1 MLPRYDEFYA
11 PLLHVLK
18 DGNTYTMKE
27 VKKRI
32 AENLH
37 LPEDALLERLAS
49 GRQSVYDN
57 RIGWAK
63 TYLQKAG
70 VVVSPKRAQIMIT
83 DRGKALLSSGETITN
98 ALLEEKYPEFAEFC
112 GKKSSDKVIDVTDT
126 VLAEETPQEVL
137 DRVYGTINEQLA
149 DDLLIEIMGQS
160 VKFFEI
166 LVVDL
171 MKAMNYGDGFVTKLS
186 RDDGIDGIIHEDKLG
201 FNLIYI
207 QAKRWNPDTTIGKP
221 EIQKF
226 AGAMMGPPK
235 VEKGLFITIAKFSQ
249 GAKDYANAQHIILVD
264 GRKLT
269 ELMIE
274 HELGVSTQKSYRI
287 KRIDSDYFTDNCF
300 SRELIFSRLPFY

>member
-11 PLLHVLK
+11 PQLHAIQ
-18 DGNTYTMKE
+18 DGNTYTMKD

-32 AENLH
+32 AENLN
-37 LPEDALLERLAS
+37 LPEEALLERLAS
-49 GRQSVYDN
+49 GRQAVYDN
-57 RIGWAK
+57 RVAWAK

-70 VVVSPKRAQIMIT
+70 VLISPKRAQIMIT
-83 DRGKALLSSGETITN
+83 ERGKALLSSGEVITN
-98 ALLEEKYPEFAEFC
+98 ALLEEKYPEFAEFRR
-112 GKKSSDKVIDVTDT
+112 KKTLDKVIDVTDA

-149 DDLLIEIMGQS
+149 DDLLVEIMGQS
-160 VKFFEI
+160 AKFFEI

-186 RDDGIDGIIHEDKLG
+186 GDDGIDGIVHEDKLG

-207 QAKRWNPDTTIGKP
+207 QAKRWNPNTTIGKP

-235 VEKGLFITIAKFSQ
+235 VEKGLFITTAKFSH
-249 GAKDYANAQHIILVD
+249 GAKDYANAQYIILVD
-264 GRKLT
+264 GKKLT

-287 KRIDSDYFTDNCF
+287 KRIDTDYFADT
-300 SRELIFSRLPFY
+300 